1 METDK
6 LLKTYEDWRDYLEE
20 YKKRNGKLAVAIV
33 VPTKDFLA
41 LLNNFKQVSESNN
54 RRRIEFTAR
63 TGALEMLRSA
73 FPPDDAYGELREN
86 HRRELAGVV
95 AMQRDLVGAM
105 RHIVDKY
112 SMDIER
118 MCEMSLKGM
127 PDPRKKVGDAMQW
140 LSDDYAQAHG
150 EADTAVQQEPEDREL
165 SPHERPKCKVVR
177 ECYEPLAVCK
187 ELVAAAT
194 ASMEESNEGD

>member
-1 METDK
+1 MESDK
-6 LLKTYEDWRDYLEE
+6 LLKTYEDWREYLKE
-20 YKKRNGKLAVAIV
+20 YKKRNGKLAAAIA
-33 VPTKDFLA
+33 VPTEDFLA

-54 RRRIEFTAR
+54 RRRIELTAR
-63 TGALEMLRSA
+63 TGALETLRSA
-73 FPPDDAYGELREN
+73 FPPDDAYGELRES
-86 HRRELAGVV
+86 HRRELANVV

-150 EADTAVQQEPEDREL
+150 EADAAVQQESEGAEL
-165 SPHERPKCKVVR
+165 PSPERPKCKVVR
-177 ECYEPLAVCK
+177 EKVDLLAAFRGHPK
-187 ELVAAAT
+187 LPN
-194 ASMEESNEGD
+194 EENYNIGE